1 MNKSSFMLFAMAGA
15 MTLASCSNE
24 EVNGNDTKNAQ
35 LQVVANIAL
44 PQTRAF
50 DDQWNAGDQIG
61 IYTLKA
67 GTTDID
73 AADNLA
79 YRNTLTE
86 GSAANANFAPAG
98 KAANLPDDGSKV
110 DVVAYYPYS
119 TTAAAGVVELDVQKQ
134 DNQAL
139 IDLLGAKAAGVSA
152 DAPQAVLN
160 FKHKLT
166 KIFMK
171 TTAEDG
177 SSLSDLKAYIKG
189 MYTKVS
195 YSAFADEL
203 SMVSGDTKKD
213 VEMRSADGSGY
224 RYVEA
229 IVLPN
234 IDGND
239 AAARNIEFEHNGMVY
254 KAAISA
260 DVKFESG
267 KKYVYNVTFTA
278 TGVKIEGAGI
288 TNWEEVTGDDVVV
301 VPGGE
306 AQYHFNNVYAVGDAT
321 PNGWEIDKSV
331 KFNKVDDNTYTA
343 TFALKEGEMKFPLS
357 INNGFECDYIM
368 PTEPDVDLSHSA
380 CMLVKYPDT
389 RDYKWKVSAAEAG
402 TYTIVLD
409 VKNMTMTATK
419 SE

>member
-86 GSAANANFAPAG
+86 GSAANANFVPAG
-98 KAANLPDDGSKV
+98 NAAKLPDDGSKV

-119 TTAAAGVVELDVQKQ
+119 ASAAAGVVELDVQKQ
-134 DNQAL
+134 DNQAAV
-139 IDLLGAKAAGVSA
+139 DLLGAKAEGVSA

-171 TTAEDG
+171 ATAEDG

-213 VEMRSADGSGY
+213 VEMRSADGY
-224 RYVEA
+224 YVEA

-234 IDGND
+234 IAGND
-239 AAARNIEFEHNGMVY
+239 ATTRNIEFEHNGKVY

-267 KKYVYNVTFTA
+267 KKYVYNATFTA

-288 TNWEEVTGDDVVV
+288 TNWEDVTGDDVVV

-306 AQYHFNNVYAVGDAT
+306 AQYHYNNIYAFGDAT
-321 PNGWEIDKSV
+321 PNGWTIGEAV
-331 KFNKVDDNTYTA
+331 KFDKVDDNTYTA
-343 TFALKEGEMKFPLS
+343 TFAIKAGEMKFPL
-357 INNGFECDYIM
+357 NNDWGCDWIM
-368 PTEPDVDLSHSA
+368 PTENGVGLSHSA
-380 CMLVKYPDT
+380 CMLVKNGDS
-389 RDYKWKVSAAEAG
+389 RDYKWKVSEEEAG

>member
-1 MNKSSFMLFAMAGA
+1 MAGA

-119 TTAAAGVVELDVQKQ
+119 ATAAAGVVELDVQKQ
-134 DNQAL
+134 DNQAA
-139 IDLLGAKAAGVSA
+139 IDLLGAKAEGVSA

-166 KIFMK
+166 KIYMK
-171 TTAEDG
+171 ATAEDG

-203 SMVSGDTKKD
+203 SMVSGDTKKE
-213 VEMRSADGSGY
+213 VEMRSADGSGF

-239 AAARNIEFEHNGMVY
+239 AATRNIEFEHNGMVY

-260 DVKFESG
+260 DVKFEPG

-288 TNWEEVTGDDVVV
+288 TNWEDVTGDDVVV

-306 AQYHFNNVYAVGDAT
+306 AQYHYNNIYAFGDAT
-321 PNGWEIDKSV
+321 PNGWNIGEAI
-331 KFNKVDDNTYTA
+331 KFDKVDDNTYTA
-343 TFALKEGEMKFPLS
+343 TLALKAGEMKFPL
-357 INNGFECDYIM
+357 NNDWGFDCIM
-368 PTEPDVDLSHSA
+368 PTENGVGLSHSA
-380 CMLVKYPDT
+380 CMLVKNGDP
-389 RDYKWKVSAAEAG
+389 RDYKWKISADEAG

>member
-1 MNKSSFMLFAMAGA
+1 MKKSSFMLFAMAGA

-86 GSAANANFAPAG
+86 GSAANANFVPAG
-98 KAANLPDDGSKV
+98 KAAKLPDDGSKV

-119 TTAAAGVVELDVQKQ
+119 ASAAAGVVELDVQKQ
-134 DNQAL
+134 DNQAAV
-139 IDLLGAKAAGVSA
+139 DLLGAKAEGVSA

-166 KIFMK
+166 KIFIR

-213 VEMRSADGSGY
+213 VEMRSADGY
-224 RYVEA
+224 YVEA

-234 IDGND
+234 IAGND
-239 AAARNIEFEHNGMVY
+239 ATTRNIEFEHNGKVY

-267 KKYVYNVTFTA
+267 KKYVYNATFTA

-288 TNWEEVTGDDVVV
+288 TNWEDVTGDDVVV

-306 AQYHFNNVYAVGDAT
+306 AQYHYNNIYAFGDAT
-321 PNGWEIDKSV
+321 PNGWTIGEAV
-331 KFNKVDDNTYTA
+331 KFDKVDDNTYTA
-343 TFALKEGEMKFPLS
+343 TFAIKAGEMKFPL
-357 INNGFECDYIM
+357 NNDWGCDWIM
-368 PTEPDVDLSHSA
+368 PTENGVGLSHSA
-380 CMLVKYPDT
+380 CMLVKNGDS
-389 RDYKWKVSAAEAG
+389 RDYKWKVSEEEAG

>member
-1 MNKSSFMLFAMAGA
+1 MAGA

-86 GSAANANFAPAG
+86 GSVANANFAPAG

-110 DVVAYYPYS
+110 DVVSYYPYS
-119 TTAAAGVVELDVQKQ
+119 ATAAAGVVELDVQKQ
-134 DNQAL
+134 DNQAA
-139 IDLLGAKAAGVSA
+139 IDLLGAKAEGVSA

-166 KIFMK
+166 KIYMK
-171 TTAEDG
+171 ATAEDG

-213 VEMRSADGSGY
+213 VEMRSADGSGF

-239 AAARNIEFEHNGMVY
+239 AATRNIEFEHNGMVY

-278 TGVKIEGAGI
+278 AGVKIEGAGI
-288 TNWEEVTGDDVVV
+288 TNWEDVTGDDVVV

-306 AQYHFNNVYAVGDAT
+306 AQYHYNNIYAFGDAT
-321 PNGWEIDKSV
+321 PNGWNIGESV
-331 KFNKVDDNTYTA
+331 KLDKVDDNTYTA
-343 TFALKEGEMKFPLS
+343 TFAINAGEMKFAL
-357 INNGFECDYIM
+357 NNDWGCDWIM
-368 PTEPDVDLSHSA
+368 PTENGVGLSHSA
-380 CMLVKYPDT
+380 CMLVKNGDS
-389 RDYKWKVSAAEAG
+389 RDYKWKVSADEAG

>member
-119 TTAAAGVVELDVQKQ
+119 ATAAAGVVELDVQKQ
-134 DNQAL
+134 DNQAA
-139 IDLLGAKAAGVSA
+139 IDLLGAKAEGVSA

-166 KIFMK
+166 KIYMK
-171 TTAEDG
+171 ATAEDG

-203 SMVSGDTKKD
+203 SMVSGDTKKE
-213 VEMRSADGSGY
+213 VEMRSADGSGF

-234 IDGND
+234 IEGND
-239 AAARNIEFEHNGMVY
+239 AATRNIEFEHNGMVY

-260 DVKFESG
+260 DVKFEPG

-288 TNWEEVTGDDVVV
+288 TNWEDVTGDDVVV

-306 AQYHFNNVYAVGDAT
+306 AQYHYNNIYAFGDAT
-321 PNGWEIDKSV
+321 PNGWNIGEAV
-331 KFNKVDDNTYTA
+331 KFDKVDDNTYTA
-343 TFALKEGEMKFPLS
+343 TFAIKAGEMKFPL
-357 INNGFECDYIM
+357 NNDWGCDWIM
-368 PTEPDVDLSHSA
+368 PTENGVGLSHSA
-380 CMLVKYPDT
+380 CMLVKDGDS
-389 RDYKWKVSAAEAG
+389 RDYKWKVSADEEG

>member
-86 GSAANANFAPAG
+86 GSAANANFTPAG
-98 KAANLPDDGSKV
+98 KAAKLPDDGSKV

-119 TTAAAGVVELDVQKQ
+119 ASAAAGVVELDVQKQ
-134 DNQAL
+134 DNQAAV
-139 IDLLGAKAAGVSA
+139 DLLGAKAEGVSA

-166 KIFMK
+166 KIFIR

-195 YSAFADEL
+195 YSAFAYEL

-213 VEMRSADGSGY
+213 VEMRSADGY
-224 RYVEA
+224 YVEA

-234 IDGND
+234 IAGND
-239 AAARNIEFEHNGMVY
+239 ATTRNIEFEHNGKVY

-267 KKYVYNVTFTA
+267 KKYVYNATFTA

-288 TNWEEVTGDDVVV
+288 TNWEDVTGDDVVV

-306 AQYHFNNVYAVGDAT
+306 AQYHYNNIYAFGDAT
-321 PNGWEIDKSV
+321 PNGWTIGEAV
-331 KFNKVDDNTYTA
+331 KFDKVDDNTYTA
-343 TFALKEGEMKFPLS
+343 TFAIKAGEMKFPL
-357 INNGFECDYIM
+357 NNDWGCDWIM
-368 PTEPDVDLSHSA
+368 PTENGVGLSHSA
-380 CMLVKYPDT
+380 CMLVKNGDP
-389 RDYKWKVSAAEAG
+389 RDYKWNVSAEEAG

>member
-1 MNKSSFMLFAMAGA
+1 MAGA

-86 GSAANANFAPAG
+86 GSAANANFVPAG
-98 KAANLPDDGSKV
+98 KAAKLPDDGSKV

-119 TTAAAGVVELDVQKQ
+119 ASAAAGVVELDVQKQ
-134 DNQAL
+134 DNQAAV
-139 IDLLGAKAAGVSA
+139 DLLGAKAEGVSA

-166 KIFMK
+166 KIFIR

-213 VEMRSADGSGY
+213 VEMRSADGY
-224 RYVEA
+224 YVEA

-234 IDGND
+234 IAGND
-239 AAARNIEFEHNGMVY
+239 ATTRNIEFEHNGKVY

-267 KKYVYNVTFTA
+267 KKYVYNATFTA

-306 AQYHFNNVYAVGDAT
+306 AQYHYNNIYAFGDAT
-321 PNGWEIDKSV
+321 PNGWTIGESV
-331 KFNKVDDNTYTA
+331 KLDKVDDNTYTA
-343 TFALKEGEMKFPLS
+343 TFAINAGEMKFAL
-357 INNGFECDYIM
+357 NNDWGCDWIM
-368 PTEPDVDLSHSA
+368 PTENGVGLSHSA
-380 CMLVKYPDT
+380 CMLVKNGDS
-389 RDYKWKVSAAEAG
+389 RDYKWKVSAEEAG

>member
-35 LQVVANIAL
+35 LQVVANIAS

-86 GSAANANFAPAG
+86 GCAATANFAPAG
-98 KAANLPDDGSKV
+98 EAAKLPDDGSKV

-119 TTAAAGVVELDVQKQ
+119 ASAAAGVVELDVQKQ
-134 DNQAL
+134 DNQAA
-139 IDLLGAKAAGVSA
+139 IDLLGAKAEGVSA
-152 DAPQAVLN
+152 NAPQAVLN

-166 KIFMK
+166 KIFIR

-213 VEMRSADGSGY
+213 VEMRSADGN
-224 RYVEA
+224 YVEA

-239 AAARNIEFEHNGMVY
+239 ATTRNIEFEHNGKVY

-267 KKYVYNVTFTA
+267 KKYVYNVKFTA

-306 AQYHFNNVYAVGDAT
+306 AQYHFNDVYAVGDAT
-321 PNGWEIDKSV
+321 PNGWFIPNSV
-331 KFNKVDDNTYTA
+331 KFDKVDDNTYTA
-343 TFALKEGEMKFPLS
+343 TIALKEGEMKFPLS

-368 PTEPDVDLSHSA
+368 PTENGVGLSHSA
-380 CMLVKYPDT
+380 CMLVKYPDS

-419 SE
+419 LE

>member
-24 EVNGNDTKNAQ
+24 EVNGSDTKNAQ

-86 GSAANANFAPAG
+86 GSAANANFVPAG
-98 KAANLPDDGSKV
+98 NAAKLPDDGSKV

-119 TTAAAGVVELDVQKQ
+119 ASAAAGVVELDVQKQ
-134 DNQAL
+134 DNQAAV
-139 IDLLGAKAAGVSA
+139 DLLGAKAEGVSA

-166 KIFMK
+166 KIFIR

-213 VEMRSADGSGY
+213 VEMRSADGY
-224 RYVEA
+224 YVEA

-234 IDGND
+234 IAGND
-239 AAARNIEFEHNGMVY
+239 ATTRNIEFEHNGKVY

-267 KKYVYNVTFTA
+267 KKYVYNATFTA

-288 TNWEEVTGDDVVV
+288 TNWEDVTGDDVVV

-306 AQYHFNNVYAVGDAT
+306 AQYHYNNIYAFGDAT
-321 PNGWEIDKSV
+321 PNGWTIGEAV
-331 KFNKVDDNTYTA
+331 KFDKVDDNTYTA
-343 TFALKEGEMKFPLS
+343 TFAINAGEMKFPL
-357 INNGFECDYIM
+357 NNDWGCDWIM
-368 PTEPDVDLSHSA
+368 PTENGVGLSHSA
-380 CMLVKYPDT
+380 CMLVKNGDS
-389 RDYKWKVSAAEAG
+389 RDYKWKVSEEEAG

>member
-35 LQVVANIAL
+35 LQVVANIAS

-79 YRNTLTE
+79 YRNNLTE
-86 GSAANANFAPAG
+86 GCAATANFAPAG
-98 KAANLPDDGSKV
+98 EAAKLPDDGSKV

-119 TTAAAGVVELDVQKQ
+119 ASAAAGVVELDVQKQ
-134 DNQAL
+134 DNQAA
-139 IDLLGAKAAGVSA
+139 IDLLGAKAEGVCA
-152 DAPQAVLN
+152 NAPQAVLN

-166 KIFMK
+166 KIFIR

-213 VEMRSADGSGY
+213 VEMRSADGY
-224 RYVEA
+224 YVEA

-234 IDGND
+234 IAGND
-239 AAARNIEFEHNGMVY
+239 ATTRNIEFEHNGKVY
-254 KAAISA
+254 KVAISA

-267 KKYVYNVTFTA
+267 KKYVYDATFTA

-288 TNWEEVTGDDVVV
+288 TNWEEVTGGDVVV

-306 AQYHFNNVYAVGDAT
+306 AQYHYNNIYAFGDAT
-321 PNGWEIDKSV
+321 PNGWTIGEAV
-331 KFNKVDDNTYTA
+331 KLDKVDDNTYTA
-343 TFALKEGEMKFPLS
+343 TFAIKAGEMKFPL
-357 INNGFECDYIM
+357 NNDWGCDWIM
-368 PTEPDVDLSHSA
+368 PTENGVGLSHSA
-380 CMLVKYPDT
+380 CMLVKNDDS
-389 RDYKWKVSAAEAG
+389 RDYKWNVSAEEAG

>member
-86 GSAANANFAPAG
+86 GSAANANFVPAG
-98 KAANLPDDGSKV
+98 NAAKLPDDGSKV

-119 TTAAAGVVELDVQKQ
+119 ASAAAGVVELDVQKQ
-134 DNQAL
+134 DNQAAV
-139 IDLLGAKAAGVSA
+139 DLLGAKAEGVSA

-166 KIFMK
+166 KIFIR

-213 VEMRSADGSGY
+213 VEMRSADGY
-224 RYVEA
+224 YVEA

-234 IDGND
+234 IAGND
-239 AAARNIEFEHNGMVY
+239 ATTRNIEFEHNGKVY

-267 KKYVYNVTFTA
+267 KKYVYNATFTA

-288 TNWEEVTGDDVVV
+288 TNREDVTGDDVVV

-306 AQYHFNNVYAVGDAT
+306 AQYHYNNIYAFGDAT
-321 PNGWEIDKSV
+321 PNGWTIGEAV
-331 KFNKVDDNTYTA
+331 KFDKVDDNTYTA
-343 TFALKEGEMKFPLS
+343 TFAIKAGEMKFPL
-357 INNGFECDYIM
+357 NNDWGCDWIM
-368 PTEPDVDLSHSA
+368 PTENGVGLSHSA
-380 CMLVKYPDT
+380 CMLVKNGDS
-389 RDYKWKVSAAEAG
+389 RDYKWKVSEEEAG

>member
-1 MNKSSFMLFAMAGA
+1 M
-15 MTLASCSNE
+15 
-24 EVNGNDTKNAQ
+24 
-35 LQVVANIAL
+35 
-44 PQTRAF
+44 
-50 DDQWNAGDQIG
+50 
-61 IYTLKA
+61 
-67 GTTDID
+67 
-73 AADNLA
+73 
-79 YRNTLTE
+79 
-86 GSAANANFAPAG
+86 
-98 KAANLPDDGSKV
+98 
-110 DVVAYYPYS
+110 
-119 TTAAAGVVELDVQKQ
+119 ELDVQKQ
-134 DNQAL
+134 DNQAA
-139 IDLLGAKAAGVSA
+139 IDLLGAKAEGVSA

-166 KIFMK
+166 KIYMK
-171 TTAEDG
+171 ATAEDG

-213 VEMRSADGSGY
+213 VEMRSADGSGF

-239 AAARNIEFEHNGMVY
+239 AATRNIEFEHNGMVY

-288 TNWEEVTGDDVVV
+288 TNWEDVTGDDVVV

-306 AQYHFNNVYAVGDAT
+306 AQYHYNNIYAFGDAT
-321 PNGWEIDKSV
+321 PNGWTIGEAV
-331 KFNKVDDNTYTA
+331 KLDKVDDNTYTA
-343 TFALKEGEMKFPLS
+343 TFAINAGEMKFAL
-357 INNGFECDYIM
+357 NNDWGCDWIM
-368 PTEPDVDLSHSA
+368 PTENGVGLSHSA
-380 CMLVKYPDT
+380 CMLVKNGDS
-389 RDYKWKVSAAEAG
+389 RDYKWKVSADEAG

>member
-86 GSAANANFAPAG
+86 GSAANANFVPAG
-98 KAANLPDDGSKV
+98 NAAKLPDDGSKV

-119 TTAAAGVVELDVQKQ
+119 ASAAAGVVELDVQQQ

-213 VEMRSADGSGY
+213 VEMRSADGN
-224 RYVEA
+224 YVEA

-239 AAARNIEFEHNGMVY
+239 AATRNIEFEHNGKVY

-267 KKYVYNVTFTA
+267 KKYVYNATFTA

-288 TNWEEVTGDDVVV
+288 TNWEDVTGDDVVV

-321 PNGWEIDKSV
+321 PNGWEIEQSV

-357 INNGFECDYIM
+357 INSGFECDYIM
-368 PTEPDVDLSHSA
+368 PTENGVGLSHSA
-380 CMLVKYPDT
+380 CMLVKYPDE
-389 RDYKWKVSAAEAG
+389 RDYKWKVSADEAG

-409 VKNMTMTATK
+409 VKKMTMTATK

>member
-86 GSAANANFAPAG
+86 GCAATANFAPAG
-98 KAANLPDDGSKV
+98 EAAKLPDDGSKV

-119 TTAAAGVVELDVQKQ
+119 ASAAAGVVELDVQKQ
-134 DNQAL
+134 DNQAA
-139 IDLLGAKAAGVSA
+139 IDLLGAKAEGVSA

-166 KIFMK
+166 KIFIR

-203 SMVSGDTKKD
+203 SMVSGDTKKE
-213 VEMRSADGSGY
+213 VEMRSADGY
-224 RYVEA
+224 YVEA

-234 IDGND
+234 IAGND
-239 AAARNIEFEHNGMVY
+239 ATTRNIEFEHNGKVY

-267 KKYVYNVTFTA
+267 KKYVYDATFTA

-288 TNWEEVTGDDVVV
+288 TNWEEVTGGDVVV

-306 AQYHFNNVYAVGDAT
+306 AQYHYNNIYAFGDAT
-321 PNGWEIDKSV
+321 PNGWTIGEAV
-331 KFNKVDDNTYTA
+331 KLDKVDDNTYTA
-343 TFALKEGEMKFPLS
+343 TFAIKAGEMKFPL
-357 INNGFECDYIM
+357 NNDWGCDWIM
-368 PTEPDVDLSHSA
+368 PTENGVGLSHSA
-380 CMLVKYPDT
+380 CMLVKNGDS
-389 RDYKWKVSAAEAG
+389 RDYKWNVSAEEAG

>member
-86 GSAANANFAPAG
+86 GCAATANFAPAG
-98 KAANLPDDGSKV
+98 EAAKLPDDGSKV

-119 TTAAAGVVELDVQKQ
+119 ASAAAGVVELDVQKQ
-134 DNQAL
+134 DNQAA
-139 IDLLGAKAAGVSA
+139 IDLLGAKAEGVSA

-166 KIFMK
+166 KIFIR

-203 SMVSGDTKKD
+203 SMVSGDTKKE
-213 VEMRSADGSGY
+213 VEMRSADGY
-224 RYVEA
+224 YVEA

-234 IDGND
+234 IAGND
-239 AAARNIEFEHNGMVY
+239 ATTRNIEFEHNGKVY

-267 KKYVYNVTFTA
+267 KKYVYDATFTA

-288 TNWEEVTGDDVVV
+288 TNWEEVTGGDVVV

-306 AQYHFNNVYAVGDAT
+306 AQYHYNNIYAFGDAT
-321 PNGWEIDKSV
+321 PNGWTIGEAV
-331 KFNKVDDNTYTA
+331 KFDKVGDNTYTA
-343 TFALKEGEMKFPLS
+343 TFAIKAGEMKFPL
-357 INNGFECDYIM
+357 NNDWGCDWIM
-368 PTEPDVDLSHSA
+368 PTENGVGLSHSA
-380 CMLVKYPDT
+380 CMLVKNGDP
-389 RDYKWKVSAAEAG
+389 RDYKWNVSAEEAG

>member
-86 GSAANANFAPAG
+86 GSAANANFVPAG
-98 KAANLPDDGSKV
+98 NAAKLPDDGSKV

-119 TTAAAGVVELDVQKQ
+119 ASAAAGVVELDVQKQ
-134 DNQAL
+134 DNQAAV
-139 IDLLGAKAAGVSA
+139 DLLGAKAEGVSA

-166 KIFMK
+166 KIFIR
-171 TTAEDG
+171 TTAEEG

-213 VEMRSADGSGY
+213 VEMRSADGY
-224 RYVEA
+224 YVEA

-234 IDGND
+234 IAGND
-239 AAARNIEFEHNGMVY
+239 ATTRNIEFEHNGKVY

-267 KKYVYNVTFTA
+267 KKYVYNATFTA

-288 TNWEEVTGDDVVV
+288 TNWEDVTGDDVVV

-306 AQYHFNNVYAVGDAT
+306 AQYHYNNIYAFGDAT
-321 PNGWEIDKSV
+321 PNGWTIGEAV
-331 KFNKVDDNTYTA
+331 KFDKVDDNTYTA
-343 TFALKEGEMKFPLS
+343 TFAIKAGEMKFPL
-357 INNGFECDYIM
+357 NNDWGCDWIM
-368 PTEPDVDLSHSA
+368 PTENGVGLSHSA
-380 CMLVKYPDT
+380 CMLVKNGDS
-389 RDYKWKVSAAEAG
+389 RDYKWKVSEEEAG

>member
-1 MNKSSFMLFAMAGA
+1 MAGA

-86 GSAANANFAPAG
+86 GSVANANFAPAG

-110 DVVAYYPYS
+110 DVVSYYPYS
-119 TTAAAGVVELDVQKQ
+119 ATAAAGVVELDVQKQ
-134 DNQAL
+134 DNQAA
-139 IDLLGAKAAGVSA
+139 IDLLGAKAEGVSA

-166 KIFMK
+166 KIYMK
-171 TTAEDG
+171 ATAEDG

-195 YSAFADEL
+195 YSAFTDEL

-213 VEMRSADGSGY
+213 VEMRSADGSGF

-239 AAARNIEFEHNGMVY
+239 AATRNIEFEHNGMVY

-278 TGVKIEGAGI
+278 AGVKIEGAGI
-288 TNWEEVTGDDVVV
+288 TNWEDVTGDDVVV

-306 AQYHFNNVYAVGDAT
+306 AQYHYNNIYAFGDAT
-321 PNGWEIDKSV
+321 PNGWNIGESV
-331 KFNKVDDNTYTA
+331 KLDKVDDNTYTA
-343 TFALKEGEMKFPLS
+343 TFAINAGEMKFAL
-357 INNGFECDYIM
+357 NNDWGCDWIM
-368 PTEPDVDLSHSA
+368 PTENGVGLSHSA
-380 CMLVKYPDT
+380 CMLVKNGDS
-389 RDYKWKVSAAEAG
+389 RDYKWKVSADEAG

>member
-1 MNKSSFMLFAMAGA
+1 MAGA

-86 GSAANANFAPAG
+86 GSVANANFAPAG

-110 DVVAYYPYS
+110 DVVSYYPYS
-119 TTAAAGVVELDVQKQ
+119 ATAAAGVVELDVQKQ
-134 DNQAL
+134 DNQAA
-139 IDLLGAKAAGVSA
+139 IDLLGAKAEGVSA

-166 KIFMK
+166 KIYMK
-171 TTAEDG
+171 ATAEDG

-213 VEMRSADGSGY
+213 VEMRSADGSGF

-239 AAARNIEFEHNGMVY
+239 AATRNIEFEHNGMVY

-260 DVKFESG
+260 NVKFESG

-278 TGVKIEGAGI
+278 AGVKIEGAGI
-288 TNWEEVTGDDVVV
+288 TNWEDVTGDDVVV

-306 AQYHFNNVYAVGDAT
+306 AQYHYNNIYAFGDAT
-321 PNGWEIDKSV
+321 PNGWNIGESV
-331 KFNKVDDNTYTA
+331 KLDKVDDNTYTA
-343 TFALKEGEMKFPLS
+343 TFAINAGEMKFAL
-357 INNGFECDYIM
+357 NNDWGCDWIM
-368 PTEPDVDLSHSA
+368 PTENGVGLSHSA
-380 CMLVKYPDT
+380 CMLVKNGDS
-389 RDYKWKVSAAEAG
+389 RDYKWKVSADEAG

>member
-1 MNKSSFMLFAMAGA
+1 MNKSSFMLFAMVGA

-35 LQVVANIAL
+35 LQVVANIASL
-44 PQTRAF
+44 QTRAF

-79 YRNTLTE
+79 YRNNLTE
-86 GSAANANFAPAG
+86 GWAPTANFAPVG
-98 KAANLPDDGSKV
+98 KVAQLPDDGSKV

-119 TTAAAGVVELDVQKQ
+119 ASAAAGVVELDVQKQ
-134 DNQAL
+134 DNQAAV
-139 IDLLGAKAAGVSA
+139 DLLGAKAEGVSA

-166 KIFMK
+166 KIFIR

-213 VEMRSADGSGY
+213 VEMRSSDGY
-224 RYVEA
+224 YVEA

-234 IDGND
+234 IAGND
-239 AAARNIEFEHNGMVY
+239 ATTRNIEFEHNGKVY
-254 KAAISA
+254 KTAISA

-267 KKYVYNVTFTA
+267 KKYVYNATFTA

-288 TNWEEVTGDDVVV
+288 TNWEEVTGNDVVV

-306 AQYHFNNVYAVGDAT
+306 AQYHYNNIYAFGDAT
-321 PNGWEIDKSV
+321 PNGWTIGEAV
-331 KFNKVDDNTYTA
+331 KLDKVDDNTYTA
-343 TFALKEGEMKFPLS
+343 TFAIKAGEMKFPL
-357 INNGFECDYIM
+357 NNDWGCDWIM
-368 PTEPDVDLSHSA
+368 PTENGVGLSHSA
-380 CMLVKYPDT
+380 CMLVKNGDS
-389 RDYKWKVSAAEAG
+389 RDYKWKVSAEEAG

>member
-1 MNKSSFMLFAMAGA
+1 MKKSSFMLFAMVGA

-79 YRNTLTE
+79 YRNNLTE
-86 GSAANANFAPAG
+86 GCAATANFAPAG
-98 KAANLPDDGSKV
+98 EAAKLPDDGSKV

-119 TTAAAGVVELDVQKQ
+119 ASAAAGVVELDVQKQ
-134 DNQAL
+134 DNQAA
-139 IDLLGAKAAGVSA
+139 IDLLGAKAEGVSA
-152 DAPQAVLN
+152 NAPQAVLN

-166 KIFMK
+166 KIFIR

-213 VEMRSADGSGY
+213 VEMRSADGY
-224 RYVEA
+224 YVEA

-234 IDGND
+234 IAGND
-239 AAARNIEFEHNGMVY
+239 ATTRNIEFEHNGKVY
-254 KAAISA
+254 KVAISA

-267 KKYVYNVTFTA
+267 KKYVYDATFTA

-288 TNWEEVTGDDVVV
+288 TNWEEVTGGDVVV

-306 AQYHFNNVYAVGDAT
+306 AQYHYNNIYAFGDAT
-321 PNGWEIDKSV
+321 PNGWTIGEAV
-331 KFNKVDDNTYTA
+331 KLDKVDDNTYTA
-343 TFALKEGEMKFPLS
+343 TFAIKAGEMKFPL
-357 INNGFECDYIM
+357 NNDWGCDWIM
-368 PTEPDVDLSHSA
+368 PTENGVGLSHSA
-380 CMLVKYPDT
+380 CMLVKNDDS
-389 RDYKWKVSAAEAG
+389 RDYKWNVSAEEAG

>member
-35 LQVVANIAL
+35 LQVVANIAS

-86 GSAANANFAPAG
+86 GCAATANFAPAG
-98 KAANLPDDGSKV
+98 EAAKLPDDGSKV

-119 TTAAAGVVELDVQKQ
+119 ASAAAGVVELDVQKQ
-134 DNQAL
+134 DNQAA
-139 IDLLGAKAAGVSA
+139 IDLLGAKAEGVSA
-152 DAPQAVLN
+152 NAPQAVLN

-166 KIFMK
+166 KIFIR

-213 VEMRSADGSGY
+213 VEMRSADGY
-224 RYVEA
+224 YVEA

-234 IDGND
+234 IAGND
-239 AAARNIEFEHNGMVY
+239 ATTRNIEFEHNGKVY

-267 KKYVYNVTFTA
+267 KKYVYDATFTA

-306 AQYHFNNVYAVGDAT
+306 AQYHFNDVYAVGDAT
-321 PNGWEIDKSV
+321 PNGWSIPNSV
-331 KFNKVDDNTYTA
+331 KFDKVDDNTYTA
-343 TFALKEGEMKFPLS
+343 TIALKEGEMKFPLS

-368 PTEPDVDLSHSA
+368 PTENGVGLSHSA

>member
-1 MNKSSFMLFAMAGA
+1 MKKSSFMLFAMVGA

-79 YRNTLTE
+79 YRNNLTE
-86 GSAANANFAPAG
+86 GCAPNANFTPVG
-98 KAANLPDDGSKV
+98 KVAQLPDDGSKV

-134 DNQAL
+134 DNQAP
-139 IDLLGAKAAGVSA
+139 IDLLGAKATGVSA

-166 KIFMK
+166 KIFMN
-171 TTAEDG
+171 TRAEDG

-213 VEMRSADGSGY
+213 VEMRSADGN
-224 RYVEA
+224 YVEA

-239 AAARNIEFEHNGMVY
+239 AATRNIEFEHNGKVY

-288 TNWEEVTGDDVVV
+288 TNWEDVTGDDVVV

-321 PNGWEIDKSV
+321 PNGWEIDNSV

-357 INNGFECDYIM
+357 INSGFECDYIM
-368 PTEPDVDLSHSA
+368 PTENGVGLSHSA
-380 CMLVKYPDT
+380 CMLVKYPDE
-389 RDYKWKVSAAEAG
+389 RDYKWKVSEGEEG

>member
-86 GSAANANFAPAG
+86 GSAANANFVPAG
-98 KAANLPDDGSKV
+98 KAAKLPDDGSKV

-119 TTAAAGVVELDVQKQ
+119 ASAAAGVVELDVQKQ
-134 DNQAL
+134 DNQAAV
-139 IDLLGAKAAGVSA
+139 DLLGAKAEGVSA

-166 KIFMK
+166 KIFIR

-177 SSLSDLKAYIKG
+177 SSLSDLKAYING

-213 VEMRSADGSGY
+213 VEMRSADGY
-224 RYVEA
+224 YVEA

-234 IDGND
+234 IAGND
-239 AAARNIEFEHNGMVY
+239 ATTRNIEFEHNGKVY

-267 KKYVYNVTFTA
+267 KKYVYNATFTA

-288 TNWEEVTGDDVVV
+288 TNWEDVTGDDVVV

-306 AQYHFNNVYAVGDAT
+306 AQYHYNNIYAFGDAT
-321 PNGWEIDKSV
+321 PNGWTIGEAV
-331 KFNKVDDNTYTA
+331 KFDKVDDNTYTA
-343 TFALKEGEMKFPLS
+343 TFAIKAGEMKFPL
-357 INNGFECDYIM
+357 NNDWGCDWIM
-368 PTEPDVDLSHSA
+368 PTENGVGLSHSA
-380 CMLVKYPDT
+380 CMLVKNGDS
-389 RDYKWKVSAAEAG
+389 RDYKWKVSEEEAG

>member
-1 MNKSSFMLFAMAGA
+1 MLFAMAGA

-24 EVNGNDTKNAQ
+24 EVNDNGTKNAQ

-61 IYTLKA
+61 VYTFKA

-86 GSAANANFAPAG
+86 GWAATANFEPVG
-98 KAANLPDDGSKV
+98 KAASLPNDGSKV
-110 DVVAYYPYS
+110 DVAAYYPYS
-119 TTAAAGVVELDVQKQ
+119 TTAVELDVQQQ

-166 KIFMK
+166 KIFMN

-177 SSLSDLKAYIKG
+177 SSLSDLKASIKD

-195 YSAFADEL
+195 YSAFDDKL
-203 SMVSGDTKKD
+203 SIMPDDTKKD
-213 VEMRSADGSGY
+213 VEMRSFDGH
-224 RYVEA
+224 YVEA

-239 AAARNIEFEHNGMVY
+239 AATRNIEFEHNGKVY

-260 DVKFESG
+260 DVKFEPG

-278 TGVKIEGAGI
+278 SGAVKIEGAGV
-288 TNWEEVTGDDVVV
+288 TNWEEVKGNDVVV
-301 VPGGE
+301 APGGE
-306 AQYHFNNVYAVGDAT
+306 AQYQFDNVYAVGDAT
-321 PNGWEIDKSV
+321 PNGWKIDKSV

-343 TFALKEGEMKFPLS
+343 TMALKEGEMKFPLS
-357 INNGFECDYIM
+357 IDNGFECDYIM
-368 PTEPDVDLSHSA
+368 PTEGGVDLSHSA
-380 CMLVKYPDT
+380 CMLVKYPDS
-389 RDYKWKVSAAEAG
+389 RDYKWKVSADEAG

-419 SE
+419 TE

>member
-86 GSAANANFAPAG
+86 GCAATANFAPAG
-98 KAANLPDDGSKV
+98 EAAKLPDDGSKV

-119 TTAAAGVVELDVQKQ
+119 ASAAAGVVELDVQKQ
-134 DNQAL
+134 DNQAA
-139 IDLLGAKAAGVSA
+139 IDLLGAKAEGVSA

-166 KIFMK
+166 KIFIR

-213 VEMRSADGSGY
+213 VEMRSADGY
-224 RYVEA
+224 YVEA

-234 IDGND
+234 IAGND
-239 AAARNIEFEHNGMVY
+239 ATTRNIEFEHNGKVY

-267 KKYVYNVTFTA
+267 KKYVYDATFTA

-288 TNWEEVTGDDVVV
+288 TNWEEVTGGDVVV

-306 AQYHFNNVYAVGDAT
+306 AQYHYNNIYAFGDAT
-321 PNGWEIDKSV
+321 PNGWTIGEAV
-331 KFNKVDDNTYTA
+331 KLDKVDDNTYTA
-343 TFALKEGEMKFPLS
+343 TFAIKAGEMKFPL
-357 INNGFECDYIM
+357 NNDWGCDWIM
-368 PTEPDVDLSHSA
+368 PTENGVGLSHSA
-380 CMLVKYPDT
+380 CMLVKNGDS
-389 RDYKWKVSAAEAG
+389 RDYKWNVSAEEAG

>member
-1 MNKSSFMLFAMAGA
+1 M
-15 MTLASCSNE
+15 
-24 EVNGNDTKNAQ
+24 
-35 LQVVANIAL
+35 
-44 PQTRAF
+44 
-50 DDQWNAGDQIG
+50 
-61 IYTLKA
+61 
-67 GTTDID
+67 
-73 AADNLA
+73 
-79 YRNTLTE
+79 
-86 GSAANANFAPAG
+86 
-98 KAANLPDDGSKV
+98 
-110 DVVAYYPYS
+110 AYYPYS

-139 IDLLGAKAAGVSA
+139 IDLLGAKATGVSA

-213 VEMRSADGSGY
+213 VEMRSADGN
-224 RYVEA
+224 YVEA

-239 AAARNIEFEHNGMVY
+239 ATTRNIEFEHNGKVY

-288 TNWEEVTGDDVVV
+288 TNWEEVKGDDVVV

-306 AQYHFNNVYAVGDAT
+306 AQYHYNNIYAVGDAT
-321 PNGWEIDKSV
+321 PNGWSIPNSV
-331 KFNKVDDNTYTA
+331 KFDKVDDNTYTA
-343 TFALKEGEMKFPLS
+343 TFALKAGEMKFPLS
-357 INNGFECDYIM
+357 INSGFECDYIM
-368 PTEPDVDLSHSA
+368 PTENGVGLSHSA
-380 CMLVKYPDT
+380 CMLVKYPDE
-389 RDYKWKVSAAEAG
+389 RDYKWNVSAEEAG

>member
-86 GSAANANFAPAG
+86 GSAANANFVPAG
-98 KAANLPDDGSKV
+98 NAAKLPDDGSKV

-119 TTAAAGVVELDVQKQ
+119 ASAAAGVVELDVQKQ
-134 DNQAL
+134 DNQAAV
-139 IDLLGAKAAGVSA
+139 DLLGAKAEGVSA

-166 KIFMK
+166 KIFIR

-213 VEMRSADGSGY
+213 VEMRSADGY
-224 RYVEA
+224 YVEA

-234 IDGND
+234 IAGND
-239 AAARNIEFEHNGMVY
+239 ATTRNIEFEHNGKVY

-267 KKYVYNVTFTA
+267 KKYVYNATFTA

-288 TNWEEVTGDDVVV
+288 TNWEDVTGDDVVV

-306 AQYHFNNVYAVGDAT
+306 AQYHYNNIYAFGDAT
-321 PNGWEIDKSV
+321 PNGWTIGEAV
-331 KFNKVDDNTYTA
+331 KFDKVDDNTYTA
-343 TFALKEGEMKFPLS
+343 TFAIKAGEMKFPL
-357 INNGFECDYIM
+357 NNDWGCDWIM
-368 PTEPDVDLSHSA
+368 PTENGVGLSHSA
-380 CMLVKYPDT
+380 CMLVKNGDS
-389 RDYKWKVSAAEAG
+389 RDYKWKVSEEEAG

>member
-86 GSAANANFAPAG
+86 GSAANANFVPAG
-98 KAANLPDDGSKV
+98 KAAKLPDDGSKV

-119 TTAAAGVVELDVQKQ
+119 ASAAAGVVELDVQKQ
-134 DNQAL
+134 DNQAAV
-139 IDLLGAKAAGVSA
+139 DLLGAKAEGVSA

-166 KIFMK
+166 KIFIR

-213 VEMRSADGSGY
+213 VEMRSADGY
-224 RYVEA
+224 YVEA

-234 IDGND
+234 IAGND
-239 AAARNIEFEHNGMVY
+239 ATTRNIEFEHNGKVY

-267 KKYVYNVTFTA
+267 KKYVYNATFTA

-288 TNWEEVTGDDVVV
+288 TNWEDVTGDDVVV

-306 AQYHFNNVYAVGDAT
+306 AQYHYNNIYAFGDAT
-321 PNGWEIDKSV
+321 PNGWTIGEAV
-331 KFNKVDDNTYTA
+331 KFDKVDDNTYTA
-343 TFALKEGEMKFPLS
+343 TFAIKAGEMKFPL
-357 INNGFECDYIM
+357 NNDWGCDWIM
-368 PTEPDVDLSHSA
+368 PTENGVGLSHST
-380 CMLVKYPDT
+380 CMLVKNGDP
-389 RDYKWKVSAAEAG
+389 RDYKWKVSEEEAG

>member
-35 LQVVANIAL
+35 LQVVANIVL

-79 YRNTLTE
+79 YRNNLTE
-86 GSAANANFAPAG
+86 GCAATANFAPAG
-98 KAANLPDDGSKV
+98 EAAKLPDDGSKV

-119 TTAAAGVVELDVQKQ
+119 ASAAAGVVELDVQKQ
-134 DNQAL
+134 DNQAA
-139 IDLLGAKAAGVSA
+139 IDLLGAKAEGVSA
-152 DAPQAVLN
+152 NAPQAVLN

-166 KIFMK
+166 KIFIR

-213 VEMRSADGSGY
+213 VEMRSADGY
-224 RYVEA
+224 YVEA

-234 IDGND
+234 IAGND
-239 AAARNIEFEHNGMVY
+239 ATTRNIEFEHNGKVY
-254 KAAISA
+254 KVAISA

-267 KKYVYNVTFTA
+267 KKYVYDATFTA

-288 TNWEEVTGDDVVV
+288 TNWEEVTGGDVVV

-306 AQYHFNNVYAVGDAT
+306 AQYHYNNIYAFGDAT
-321 PNGWEIDKSV
+321 PNGWTIGEAV
-331 KFNKVDDNTYTA
+331 KLDKVDDNTYTA
-343 TFALKEGEMKFPLS
+343 TFAIKAGEMKFPL
-357 INNGFECDYIM
+357 NNDWGCDWIM
-368 PTEPDVDLSHSA
+368 PTENGVGLSHSA
-380 CMLVKYPDT
+380 CMLVKNDDS
-389 RDYKWKVSAAEAG
+389 RDYKWNVSAEEAG

>member
-86 GSAANANFAPAG
+86 GSAANANFVPAG
-98 KAANLPDDGSKV
+98 NAAKLPDDGSKV

-119 TTAAAGVVELDVQKQ
+119 ASAAAGVVELDVQKQ
-134 DNQAL
+134 DNQAAV
-139 IDLLGAKAAGVSA
+139 DLLGAKAEGVSA

-166 KIFMK
+166 KIFIR

-213 VEMRSADGSGY
+213 VEMRSADGY
-224 RYVEA
+224 YVEA

-234 IDGND
+234 IAGND
-239 AAARNIEFEHNGMVY
+239 ATTRNIEFEHNGKVY

-267 KKYVYNVTFTA
+267 KKYVYNATFTA

-288 TNWEEVTGDDVVV
+288 TNLEDVTGDDVVV

-306 AQYHFNNVYAVGDAT
+306 AQYHYNNIYAFGDAT
-321 PNGWEIDKSV
+321 PNGWTIGEAV
-331 KFNKVDDNTYTA
+331 KFDKVDDNTYTA
-343 TFALKEGEMKFPLS
+343 TFAIKAGEMKFPL
-357 INNGFECDYIM
+357 NNDWGCDWIM
-368 PTEPDVDLSHSA
+368 PTENGVGLSHSA
-380 CMLVKYPDT
+380 CMLVKNGDS
-389 RDYKWKVSAAEAG
+389 RDYKWKVSEEEAG

>member
-1 MNKSSFMLFAMAGA
+1 MAGA

-110 DVVAYYPYS
+110 DVVSYYPYS

-134 DNQAL
+134 DNQTA
-139 IDLLGAKAAGVSA
+139 IDLLGAKAEGVST
-152 DAPQAVLN
+152 DAPQAMLN

-166 KIFMK
+166 KIYMK
-171 TTAEDG
+171 ATAEDG

-213 VEMRSADGSGY
+213 VEMRSADGSGF

-239 AAARNIEFEHNGMVY
+239 AATRNIEFEHNGKVY

-267 KKYVYNVTFTA
+267 KKYVYNATFTA

-288 TNWEEVTGDDVVV
+288 TNWEDVTGDNVVV

-306 AQYHFNNVYAVGDAT
+306 AQYHYNNIYAFGDAT
-321 PNGWEIDKSV
+321 PNGWNIGESV
-331 KFNKVDDNTYTA
+331 MFNKVDDNTYTA
-343 TFALKEGEMKFPLS
+343 TFAINAGEMKFPL
-357 INNGFECDYIM
+357 NNDWGCDWIM
-368 PTEPDVDLSHSA
+368 PTENGVGLSHSA
-380 CMLVKYPDT
+380 CMLVKNGDS
-389 RDYKWKVSAAEAG
+389 RDYKWKVSEEEEG
-402 TYTIVLD
+402 IYTIVLD

>member
-86 GSAANANFAPAG
+86 GSAANANFVPAG
-98 KAANLPDDGSKV
+98 KAAKLPDDGSKV

-119 TTAAAGVVELDVQKQ
+119 ASAAAGVVELDVQKQ
-134 DNQAL
+134 DNQAAV
-139 IDLLGAKAAGVSA
+139 DLLGAKAEGVSA

-166 KIFMK
+166 KIFIR

-213 VEMRSADGSGY
+213 VEMRSADGY
-224 RYVEA
+224 YVEA

-234 IDGND
+234 IAGND
-239 AAARNIEFEHNGMVY
+239 ATTRNIEFEHNGKVY

-267 KKYVYNVTFTA
+267 KKYVYNATFTA

-306 AQYHFNNVYAVGDAT
+306 AQYHYNNIYAFGDAT
-321 PNGWEIDKSV
+321 PNGWTIGESV
-331 KFNKVDDNTYTA
+331 KLDKVDDNTYTA
-343 TFALKEGEMKFPLS
+343 TFAIKAGEMKFPL
-357 INNGFECDYIM
+357 NNDWGCDWIM
-368 PTEPDVDLSHSA
+368 PTENGVGLSHSA
-380 CMLVKYPDT
+380 CMLVKNGDS
-389 RDYKWKVSAAEAG
+389 RDYKWKVSEEEAG

>member
-86 GSAANANFAPAG
+86 GSAANANFVPAG
-98 KAANLPDDGSKV
+98 NAAKLPDDGSKV

-119 TTAAAGVVELDVQKQ
+119 ASAAAGVVELDVQKQ
-134 DNQAL
+134 DNQAAV
-139 IDLLGAKAAGVSA
+139 DLLGAKAEGVSA

-166 KIFMK
+166 KIFIR

-213 VEMRSADGSGY
+213 VEMRSADGY
-224 RYVEA
+224 YVEA

-234 IDGND
+234 IAGND
-239 AAARNIEFEHNGMVY
+239 ATTRNIEFEHNGKVY

-267 KKYVYNVTFTA
+267 KKYVYNATFTA

-306 AQYHFNNVYAVGDAT
+306 AQYHYNNIYAFGDAT
-321 PNGWEIDKSV
+321 PNGWTIGESV
-331 KFNKVDDNTYTA
+331 KLDKVDDNTYTA
-343 TFALKEGEMKFPLS
+343 TFAINAGEMKFAL
-357 INNGFECDYIM
+357 NNDWGCDWIM
-368 PTEPDVDLSHSA
+368 PTENGVGLSHSA
-380 CMLVKYPDT
+380 CMLVKNGDS
-389 RDYKWKVSAAEAG
+389 RDYKWKVSEEEAG

>member
-1 MNKSSFMLFAMAGA
+1 M
-15 MTLASCSNE
+15 
-24 EVNGNDTKNAQ
+24 
-35 LQVVANIAL
+35 
-44 PQTRAF
+44 
-50 DDQWNAGDQIG
+50 
-61 IYTLKA
+61 
-67 GTTDID
+67 
-73 AADNLA
+73 
-79 YRNTLTE
+79 
-86 GSAANANFAPAG
+86 
-98 KAANLPDDGSKV
+98 
-110 DVVAYYPYS
+110 
-119 TTAAAGVVELDVQKQ
+119 ELDVQKQ
-134 DNQAL
+134 DNQAA
-139 IDLLGAKAAGVSA
+139 IDLLGAKAEGVST

-166 KIFMK
+166 KIYMK
-171 TTAEDG
+171 ATAEDG

-195 YSAFADEL
+195 YSAFADKL

-213 VEMRSADGSGY
+213 VEMRSADGSGF

-239 AAARNIEFEHNGMVY
+239 AATRNIEFEHNGMVY

-306 AQYHFNNVYAVGDAT
+306 AQYHYNNIYAFGDAT
-321 PNGWEIDKSV
+321 PNGWSIGEAV
-331 KFNKVDDNTYTA
+331 KFDKVDDNTYTA
-343 TFALKEGEMKFPLS
+343 TFAINAGEMKFPL
-357 INNGFECDYIM
+357 NNDWGCDWIM
-368 PTEPDVDLSHSA
+368 PTENGVGLSHSA
-380 CMLVKYPDT
+380 CMLVKNGDS
-389 RDYKWKVSAAEAG
+389 RDYKWKVSADEAG

>member
-1 MNKSSFMLFAMAGA
+1 MAGA

-119 TTAAAGVVELDVQKQ
+119 ATAAAGVVELDVQKQ
-134 DNQAL
+134 DNQAA
-139 IDLLGAKAAGVSA
+139 IDLLGAKAEGVSA

-166 KIFMK
+166 KIYMK
-171 TTAEDG
+171 ATAEDG
-177 SSLSDLKAYIKG
+177 SSLSDLKAYING

-213 VEMRSADGSGY
+213 VEMRSADGSGF

-239 AAARNIEFEHNGMVY
+239 AATRNIEFEHNGMVY

-267 KKYVYNVTFTA
+267 KKYVYNVKFTA
-278 TGVKIEGAGI
+278 AGAKIEGAGI
-288 TNWEEVTGDDVVV
+288 TNWEDVTGDDVVV

-306 AQYHFNNVYAVGDAT
+306 AQYHYNNIYAFGDAT
-321 PNGWEIDKSV
+321 PNGWNIGESV
-331 KFNKVDDNTYTA
+331 KLDKVDNNTYTA
-343 TFALKEGEMKFPLS
+343 TFAINAGEMKFAL
-357 INNGFECDYIM
+357 NNDWGCDWIM
-368 PTEPDVDLSHSA
+368 PTENGVGLSHSA
-380 CMLVKYPDT
+380 CMLVKNGDS
-389 RDYKWKVSAAEAG
+389 RDYKWKVSADEAG

-419 SE
+419 PE

>member
-1 MNKSSFMLFAMAGA
+1 MAGA

-110 DVVAYYPYS
+110 DVVSYYPYS
-119 TTAAAGVVELDVQKQ
+119 ATAAAGVVELDVQKQ
-134 DNQAL
+134 DNQAA
-139 IDLLGAKAAGVSA
+139 IDLLGAKAEGVSA

-166 KIFMK
+166 KIYMK
-171 TTAEDG
+171 ATAEDG

-213 VEMRSADGSGY
+213 VEMRSADGSGF

-239 AAARNIEFEHNGMVY
+239 AATRNIEFEHNGMVY

-278 TGVKIEGAGI
+278 AGVKIEGAGI

-306 AQYHFNNVYAVGDAT
+306 AQYHYNNIYAFGDAT
-321 PNGWEIDKSV
+321 PNGWNIGEAVKLDKV
-331 KFNKVDDNTYTA
+331 EDNTYTA
-343 TFALKEGEMKFPLS
+343 TFAINAGEMKFAL
-357 INNGFECDYIM
+357 NNDWGCDWIM
-368 PTEPDVDLSHSA
+368 PTENGVGLSHSA
-380 CMLVKYPDT
+380 CMLVKNGDS
-389 RDYKWKVSAAEAG
+389 RDYKWKVSADEAG

>member
-86 GSAANANFAPAG
+86 GSAANANFVPAG
-98 KAANLPDDGSKV
+98 NAAKLPDDGSKV

-119 TTAAAGVVELDVQKQ
+119 ASAAAGVVELDVQKQ
-134 DNQAL
+134 DNQAAV
-139 IDLLGAKAAGVSA
+139 DLLGAKAEGVSA

-166 KIFMK
+166 KIFIR

-213 VEMRSADGSGY
+213 VEMRSADGY
-224 RYVEA
+224 YVEA

-234 IDGND
+234 IAGND
-239 AAARNIEFEHNGMVY
+239 ATTRNIEFEHNGKVY

-267 KKYVYNVTFTA
+267 KKYVYNATFTA

-288 TNWEEVTGDDVVV
+288 TNWEDVTGDDVVV

-306 AQYHFNNVYAVGDAT
+306 AQYHYNNIYAFGDAT
-321 PNGWEIDKSV
+321 PNGWTIGEAV
-331 KFNKVDDNTYTA
+331 KFDKVGDNTYTA
-343 TFALKEGEMKFPLS
+343 TFAIKAGEMKFPL
-357 INNGFECDYIM
+357 NNDWGCDWIM
-368 PTEPDVDLSHSA
+368 PTENGVGLSHSA
-380 CMLVKYPDT
+380 CMLVKNGDS
-389 RDYKWKVSAAEAG
+389 RDYKWKVSEEEAG

>member
-86 GSAANANFAPAG
+86 GSAANANFVPAG
-98 KAANLPDDGSKV
+98 NAAKLPDDGSKV

-119 TTAAAGVVELDVQKQ
+119 ASAAAGVVELDVQKQ
-134 DNQAL
+134 DNQAAV
-139 IDLLGAKAAGVSA
+139 DLLGAKAEGVSA

-166 KIFMK
+166 KIFIR

-213 VEMRSADGSGY
+213 VEMRSADGY
-224 RYVEA
+224 YVEA

-234 IDGND
+234 IAGND
-239 AAARNIEFEHNGMVY
+239 ATTRNIEFEHNGKVY

-267 KKYVYNVTFTA
+267 KKYVYNATFTA

-306 AQYHFNNVYAVGDAT
+306 AQYHYNNIYAFGDAT
-321 PNGWEIDKSV
+321 PNGWTIGESV
-331 KFNKVDDNTYTA
+331 KLDKVDDNTYTA
-343 TFALKEGEMKFPLS
+343 TFAINAGEMKFAL
-357 INNGFECDYIM
+357 NNDWGCDWIM
-368 PTEPDVDLSHSA
+368 PTENGVGLSHSA
-380 CMLVKYPDT
+380 CMLVKNGDS
-389 RDYKWKVSAAEAG
+389 RDYKWKVSAEEAG